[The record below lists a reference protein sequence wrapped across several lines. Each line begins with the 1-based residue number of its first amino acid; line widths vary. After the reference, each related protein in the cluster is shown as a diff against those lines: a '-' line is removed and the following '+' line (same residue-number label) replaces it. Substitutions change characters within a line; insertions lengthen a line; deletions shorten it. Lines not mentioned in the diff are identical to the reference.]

1 MKTYLEPEPVQG
13 SFRWLHS
20 HTWIQRW
27 LTAAHRRRAC
37 IGMHCPA
44 LSACRIQLLFQLS
57 LHPSPSTPL
66 LPPLLPYFPLSVP
79 PSPFPLPPALPH
91 PLASCSIPSL
101 AHLLSAGLC
110 SNHIGASFSNH
121 IILTLAF
128 PSFLPLPWH
137 VSMVSLPGL
146 GHHCG
151 HCPRGAH
158 LPPLQQ
164 GGGGAGDCRSA
175 VTRGCRDGGTQGKSD
190 RWRRSG
196 RTALHG
202 AMAALHCCAVSA
214 SSGAGV
220 RRLKS
225 AQHGVRSHGRCACS
239 GGGCV
244 PRLLAGAL
252 AVRWS
257 DL

>member
-128 PSFLPLPWH
+128 PPLPPPCPSPLFSPAPVACVNGFPPRSRPPMWT
-137 VSMVSLPGL
+137 LPAW
-146 GHHCG
+146 
-151 HCPRGAH
+151 R
-158 LPPLQQ
+158 PPTTST
-164 GGGGAGDCRSA
+164 A
-175 VTRGCRDGGTQGKSD
+175 
-190 RWRRSG
+190 RR
-196 RTALHG
+196 
-202 AMAALHCCAVSA
+202 
-214 SSGAGV
+214 
-220 RRLKS
+220 
-225 AQHGVRSHGRCACS
+225 
-239 GGGCV
+239 
-244 PRLLAGAL
+244 
-252 AVRWS
+252 RWS
-257 DL
+257 G